1 MRKQIPANKTKAVI
15 EFSKLAPKERLNM
28 IRQGLEVR
36 TFSRAKSLW
45 LTFTERRR
53 F

>member
-15 EFSKLAPKERLNM
+15 EFSKLKPKERLNM

-36 TFSRAKSLW
+36 IIPQAKSLW
-45 LTFTERRR
+45 STFMERHR